1 MVSNANIN
9 LQSQMIFV
17 EWYAGSPT
25 FIRLESDSFYINKQN
40 CNSFFFGWIQ
50 NSIFF
55 C

>member
-40 CNSFFFGWIQ
+40 CNSFFLGGFKIQ
-50 NSIFF
+50 FFF